1 MRIPLSSNAVR
12 RSPGAVGVL
21 CAACLFL
28 GCSAPV
34 SRSAEG
40 PIEQLAAELREGD
53 PWPEIRE
60 ERIGTLLPGAMD
72 AAGVDAWL
80 VFCRENANDPLAIHV
95 GGESA
100 GGMAAYL
107 FFRTA
112 AGVDRVIVAP
122 SSEAITVRERFPSA
136 RVEAR
141 ERGESL
147 YDVVAAELRA
157 SGARAI
163 AVNRSGLAA
172 ADGLTA
178 TQDAAL
184 RGALGPD
191 LSARLTS
198 SEELVIRWLGVKI
211 PAEIA
216 ILRRAAELT
225 DLIEREAFGTV
236 VPGETTNGELHQA
249 IRDRIEGLGLGHAWQ
264 GNPGIT
270 TGLDRG
276 RGSDL
281 ARLIRPGDLINID
294 AGVMVYG
301 IWHTDIQRFAYVLRP
316 GEMRPPEPIEYNWE
330 TARQSSRMMLE
341 AMRPGVRGWEVD
353 RVQIEWQRERGSLRH
368 WASTGHPVG
377 YWAHDVGPSI
387 GGYDTGTPPGGNQ
400 LRELEP
406 GMMFGYDGNAVWAAE
421 DDGVS
426 GTKSITIEEMGLVTV
441 DGGEYMSEPQEELVL
456 IPPEG
461 LGAAAE
467 S

>member
-1 MRIPLSSNAVR
+1 MSVPISSPPFPRPATLA
-12 RSPGAVGVL
+12 PTL
-21 CAACLFL
+21 WAAAMFL

-34 SRSAEG
+34 SQEAPGR
-40 PIEQLAAELREGD
+40 IEQLAAELREGN

-60 ERIGTLLPGAMD
+60 ERIRTLLPGAMD
-72 AAGVDAWL
+72 AAGVDAWV

-100 GGMAAYL
+100 GGAAAYL
-107 FFRTA
+107 FFRVA
-112 AGVDRVIVAP
+112 EGVDRVIIAP
-122 SSEAITVRERFPSA
+122 SSEVITIRERSPNS

-141 ERGESL
+141 ERAQNL
-147 YDVVAAELRA
+147 FAAVSDELRRA
-157 SGARAI
+157 GAQAV

-178 TQDAAL
+178 TQDTEL
-184 RGALGPD
+184 RAALGPA
-191 LSARLTS
+191 LASRLTS

-216 ILRRAAELT
+216 IIRKAAELT
-225 DLIEREAFGTV
+225 DLIEREAFLTV
-236 VPGETTNGELHQA
+236 VPGRTTNGDLHQT
-249 IRDRIEGLGLGHAWQ
+249 IRDRIEGLGLDHSWR

-294 AGVMVYG
+294 AGVTVFDT
-301 IWHTDIQRFAYVLRP
+301 WHTDIQRFAYILAP
-316 GEMRPPEPIEYNWE
+316 GEIVPPEEIEHSWE
-330 TARQSSRMMLE
+330 TAKLSSRKMLE
-341 AMRPGVRGWEVD
+341 AMRPGVAGWEVD
-353 RVQIEWQRERGSLRH
+353 RVQIEWQRDRGSLRH

-387 GGYDTGTPPGGNQ
+387 GGYDTGTPPQGNQ

-406 GMMFGYDGNAVWAAE
+406 GMMFGYDGNAVWPAE

-426 GTKSITIEEMGLVTV
+426 GTKSITIEEMGLVTEN
-441 DGGEYMSEPQEELVL
+441 GGEYMSEPQEDLVL
-456 IPPEG
+456 IPTDG
-461 LGAAAE
+461 FRAAGA
-467 S
+467 

>member
-1 MRIPLSSNAVR
+1 
-12 RSPGAVGVL
+12 
-21 CAACLFL
+21 
-28 GCSAPV
+28 
-34 SRSAEG
+34 
-40 PIEQLAAELREGD
+40 
-53 PWPEIRE
+53 
-60 ERIGTLLPGAMD
+60 MD

-107 FFRTA
+107 FFRTPE
-112 AGVDRVIVAP
+112 GVDRVIIAP
-122 SSEAITVRERFPSA
+122 SSEVITVREHFGGA

-141 ERGESL
+141 ERGENL
-147 YDVVAAELRA
+147 YELVAAELRA
-157 SGARAI
+157 SGAQAI

-184 RGALGPD
+184 REALGPD

-198 SEELVIRWLGVKI
+198 SQELVIRWLGVKI

-225 DLIEREAFGTV
+225 DLIQREAFRTV
-236 VPGETTNGELHQA
+236 VPGETTNGDLHQA

-294 AGVMVYG
+294 SGVMVYG

-316 GEMRPPEPIEYNWE
+316 GETRPPEQIEYNWE
-330 TARQSSRMMLE
+330 TARQSSRKMLE

-387 GGYDTGTPPGGNQ
+387 GAYDTGTPPSGNQ

-421 DDGVS
+421 YDGVS
-426 GTKSITIEEMGLVTV
+426 GTKSITIEEMGLVTA

-461 LGAAAE
+461 LAAAAE

>member
-1 MRIPLSSNAVR
+1 MRIPLSSKTAHR
-12 RSPGAVGVL
+12 AASAL
-21 CAACLFL
+21 CSASLLL

-34 SRSAEG
+34 TQTAPGR
-40 PIEQLAAELREGD
+40 IEELAAELREGT

-60 ERIGTLLPGAMD
+60 ERIGTLLPGALD

-107 FFRTA
+107 FLRTTE
-112 AGVDRVIVAP
+112 GVDRVILAP
-122 SSEAITVRERFPSA
+122 SSEVITIRERFPSA

-141 ERGESL
+141 ERGQNL
-147 YDVVAAELRA
+147 FDAVAAELRA
-157 SGARAI
+157 SGAEAI

-184 RGALGPD
+184 REALGLD
-191 LSARLTS
+191 LASRLTS

-216 ILRRAAELT
+216 IMRKAAELT
-225 DLIEREAFGTV
+225 DLIEREAFRTV
-236 VPGETTNGELHQA
+236 VPGETTNGDLHQTV
-249 IRDRIEGLGLGHAWQ
+249 RGRIEGLGLDHSWQ

-294 AGVMVYG
+294 AGVTVYD

-316 GEMRPPEPIEYNWE
+316 GETRPPEQIEHAWE
-330 TARQSSRMMLE
+330 TAKLSSRKMLE
-341 AMRPGVRGWEVD
+341 AMRPGVQGWEVD

-387 GGYDTGTPPGGNQ
+387 GGYDTGTPPSRNQ
-400 LRELEP
+400 LRELES
-406 GMMFGYDGNAVWAAE
+406 GMMFGYDGNAVWPAE

-426 GTKSITIEEMGLVTV
+426 GTKSITIEEMGLVRE
-441 DGGEYMSEPQEELVL
+441 DGGEYMCEPQEDLVL

-461 LGAAAE
+461 LGAAE